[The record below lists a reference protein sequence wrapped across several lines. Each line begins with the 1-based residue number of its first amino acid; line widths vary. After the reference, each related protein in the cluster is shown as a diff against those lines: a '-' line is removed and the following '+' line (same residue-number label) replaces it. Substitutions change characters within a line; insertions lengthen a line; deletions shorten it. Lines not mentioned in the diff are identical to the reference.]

1 MKYFSVA
8 FLLASWLAVIVTFIW
23 MTWSDSQVAD
33 KAAFTAIIVFANALL
48 ICLTML

>member
-8 FLLASWLAVIVTFIW
+8 FLLASWLAVVVTFIW

>member
-8 FLLASWLAVIVTFIW
+8 FLLASWLAVEVTFIW

-48 ICLTML
+48 ICLAMI

>member
-48 ICLTML
+48 ICLAMI